1 MIGAGLRVTEV
12 RVVLVTVAVV
22 IMVFSSLGVLVV
34 VALLLMLV
42 TATLLRV
49 TATLLAPVAAS
60 FHRYGIL
67 AGRPAVSRFGT
78 TAGVLEES
86 ATELHVIRFPAQ
98 KPINA
103 EHLLEFPKRL

>member
-1 MIGAGLRVTEV
+1 
-12 RVVLVTVAVV
+12 
-22 IMVFSSLGVLVV
+22 MVFLVV
-34 VALLLMLV
+34 VVALALLLMLV
-42 TATLLRV
+42 TATLLLRV

-67 AGRPAVSRFGT
+67 AVSPAVSRFGT

-86 ATELHVIRFPAQ
+86 AAELHVIRFPAQ
-98 KPINA
+98 KTINA

>member
-1 MIGAGLRVTEV
+1 
-12 RVVLVTVAVV
+12 
-22 IMVFSSLGVLVV
+22 MVFLVVVV
-34 VALLLMLV
+34 VALALALLLLV

-98 KPINA
+98 KTINA
-103 EHLLEFPKRL
+103 EHLLEFPSRL